1 MCTKAFTSC
10 YIYNSKD
17 DHTVQPLSSSH
28 NQMRYIKYTQTYK
41 DKKGEMHDK
50 MRD

>member
-1 MCTKAFTSC
+1 MQMV
-10 YIYNSKD
+10 IIPN
-17 DHTVQPLSSSH
+17 DHRLLCQMAAD